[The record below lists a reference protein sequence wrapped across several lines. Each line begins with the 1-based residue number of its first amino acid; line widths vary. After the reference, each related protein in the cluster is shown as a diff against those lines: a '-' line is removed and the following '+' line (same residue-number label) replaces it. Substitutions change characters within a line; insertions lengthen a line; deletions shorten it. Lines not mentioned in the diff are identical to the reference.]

1 MKYAALF
8 ILVLIICII
17 PVTAQQPWCEIN
29 RIWFQHNESPDI
41 TGYETWIN
49 YPSGGQEIIENVSIR
64 NIDGY
69 TKIDTYISPPGE
81 PAAYSILKGLRTY
94 HGFFYV
100 STNVGITKVRYE
112 PFVKKANGTEVIL
125 YQLDT
130 ADINDLAVKEI
141 ITNYASTVDLGID
154 PTDRLG
160 VNVYAVT
167 DHSSNVVVNFVYQGI
182 DHASYVDSGYFDCTA
197 PITPTIP
204 NLPAAEPDPLGILI
218 GYIPLAII
226 VAGILIFVR
235 VAW

>member
-1 MKYAALF
+1 MRFAALF
-8 ILVLIICII
+8 LLVLIICII

-49 YPSGGQEIIENVSIR
+49 YPSGGPEIIENVSIR

-69 TKIDTYISPPGE
+69 KKIDTYISPPGE

-94 HGFFYV
+94 RGFFYV
-100 STNVGITKVRYE
+100 STSVGITKVRYE

-130 ADINDLAVKEI
+130 ADIDNLEVTEV

-204 NLPAAEPDPLGILI
+204 NLPAATPDYLGFIVMLGIA
-218 GYIPLAII
+218 G
-226 VAGILIFVR
+226 GILVLVR
-235 VAW
+235 IL

>member
-1 MKYAALF
+1 MRFAALF

-49 YPSGGQEIIENVSIR
+49 YPSGGTEIIENVSIR

-69 TKIDTYISPPGE
+69 KKIDTYISPPGE
-81 PAAYSILKGLRTY
+81 PATYSILKGLRTY
-94 HGFFYV
+94 HGFYFV
-100 STNVGITKVRYE
+100 STNVGITKIRYE
-112 PFVKKANGTEVIL
+112 PFVKKANGTEVTL

-130 ADINDLAVKEI
+130 ADINSLTVSEVV
-141 ITNYASTVDLGID
+141 TNYASTLDLDMD

-197 PITPTIP
+197 PEIPTIP
-204 NLPAAEPDPLGILI
+204 NLPATQKPFLGIEWYYWVLGAIAAGLI
-218 GYIPLAII
+218 VL
-226 VAGILIFVR
+226 R
-235 VAW
+235 VTL

>member
-1 MKYAALF
+1 MRFAALF

-49 YPSGGQEIIENVSIR
+49 YPSGGPEIIENVSIR

-100 STNVGITKVRYE
+100 STNVGITKIRYE

-130 ADINDLAVKEI
+130 ADIDSLEVAEI
-141 ITNYASTVDLGID
+141 ITNYASTVDLDMD

-182 DHASYVDSGYFDCTA
+182 DHASYVDSGYFDCIATV
-197 PITPTIP
+197 TPTIP
-204 NLPAAEPDPLGILI
+204 DLPATSKSIVDLPWYLWVIAALI
-218 GYIPLAII
+218 TGII
-226 VAGILIFVR
+226 VVGLS
-235 VAW
+235 

>member
-1 MKYAALF
+1 MRFAALF

-49 YPSGGQEIIENVSIR
+49 YPSGGPEIIENVSIR

-69 TKIDTYISPPGE
+69 KKIDTYISSPGE

-94 HGFFYV
+94 HGFFYI
-100 STNVGITKVRYE
+100 STNVGITKIRYE

-130 ADINDLAVKEI
+130 ADIDSLEVEEV
-141 ITNYASTVDLGID
+141 ITNYASTVDLNMD

-197 PITPTIP
+197 PVTPTIP
-204 NLPAAEPDPLGILI
+204 NLPATSKSIVDLPWYLWTIAALI
-218 GYIPLAII
+218 TGII
-226 VAGILIFVR
+226 VVR
-235 VAW
+235 LS

>member
-1 MKYAALF
+1 MRFPAVF
-8 ILVLIICII
+8 ILVLILCII

-49 YPSGGQEIIENVSIR
+49 YQSGGPEIIENVSIR

-69 TKIDTYISPPGE
+69 TKIDTYISSPGE

-100 STNVGITKVRYE
+100 STNVGITKIRYE

-130 ADINDLAVKEI
+130 ADINSLTVSEV

-197 PITPTIP
+197 PVTPTIP
-204 NLPAAEPDPLGILI
+204 NLPATQKPLWGIEWYYWVIGAITAGLI
-218 GYIPLAII
+218 VL
-226 VAGILIFVR
+226 R
-235 VAW
+235 VTL

>member
-1 MKYAALF
+1 MRFAALF

-49 YPSGGQEIIENVSIR
+49 YPSGGPEIIENVSIR

-69 TKIDTYISPPGE
+69 TKIDTYISPPGA
-81 PAAYSILKGLRTY
+81 PAAYAILKGLRTY

-100 STNVGITKVRYE
+100 SVNVGTTKIRYE

-130 ADINDLAVKEI
+130 ADIDSLEVTEVV
-141 ITNYASTVDLGID
+141 TNYASTVDLDMD

-182 DHASYVDSGYFDCTA
+182 DHASYVDSGYFDCT
-197 PITPTIP
+197 PPVTPTIP
-204 NLPAAEPDPLGILI
+204 NLPATSKSIVDLPWYLWVIAALVTG
-218 GYIPLAII
+218 II
-226 VAGILIFVR
+226 VVR
-235 VAW
+235 LS

>member
-1 MKYAALF
+1 MRFAALF

-49 YPSGGQEIIENVSIR
+49 YPSGGPEIIENVSIR

-100 STNVGITKVRYE
+100 STNVGITKIRYE

-130 ADINDLAVKEI
+130 ADIDSLEVEEV

-182 DHASYVDSGYFDCTA
+182 DHASYVDSGYFDCVA
-197 PITPTIP
+197 PTTPTIP
-204 NLPAAEPDPLGILI
+204 NLPATQKPLWGIEWYYWIIGAIVSGLI
-218 GYIPLAII
+218 L
-226 VAGILIFVR
+226 LR
-235 VAW
+235 VTL

>member
-49 YPSGGQEIIENVSIR
+49 YPSGGPEIIENVSIR

-130 ADINDLAVKEI
+130 ADIDSLEI
-141 ITNYASTVDLGID
+141 TETITNYASTVDLDMD

-204 NLPAAEPDPLGILI
+204 NLPAASQEITDLPWWMLVITGIALT
-218 GYIPLAII
+218 
-226 VAGILIFVR
+226 VILR
-235 VAW
+235 LLL

>member
-1 MKYAALF
+1 MRFAALF

-49 YPSGGQEIIENVSIR
+49 YPSGGPEIIENVSIR

-130 ADINDLAVKEI
+130 ADIDSLEVEEV
-141 ITNYASTVDLGID
+141 ITNYASTVDLDMD

-204 NLPAAEPDPLGILI
+204 NLPATQKPYWGIEWYYWVI
-218 GYIPLAII
+218 GAIMS
-226 VAGILIFVR
+226 GIILLR
-235 VAW
+235 VTL